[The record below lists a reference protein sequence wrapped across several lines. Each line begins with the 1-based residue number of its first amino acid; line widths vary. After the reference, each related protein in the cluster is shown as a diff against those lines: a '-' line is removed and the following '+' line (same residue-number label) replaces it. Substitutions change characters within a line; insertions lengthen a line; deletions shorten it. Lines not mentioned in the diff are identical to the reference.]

1 MGHVRYSVV
10 VEWDPIEEFYT
21 ATVPALSVATQGKTW
36 ATARYNVG
44 EAILVTVEGL
54 QASGLPVPDGDG
66 DSIVVLEV
74 EV

>member
-1 MGHVRYSVV
+1 MGQVRYSVV
-10 VEWDPIEEFYT
+10 IEWDPLDEVFI

-36 ATARYNVG
+36 AAARYNVG

-54 QASGLPVPDGDG
+54 QASGLPVPYGDG